1 MPSPSNH
8 FILCR
13 PFSSCPQSFPSSGS
27 FQVSQLFASCD
38 QSIGEFTITSLEK
51 RLGAQWPCR
60 SIFVNKEL
68 IQKSKEGRK
77 ERRNK
82 GWEEEWLRD
91 WHYRPNV
98 AAAFLEDSLFSG
110 LVATHTPDSEMPSW
124 FRVSLSASLLMLTAR
139 FGKSHLSSKSCLLSR
154 SPDLPS
160 SSSPD
165 GCLASAAGVSPH
177 SMGAAMWH
185 GGSLMHLLSFHDI
198 NSLRWSVSCQNC
210 WEKRQAVLSLPRL
223 TWRKHNL
230 VSVFTLPSLGMY
242 LAHLICLLSV
252 IAWMIL
258 DFLLHTHTHTH
269 THTHIVQIHQENTK
283 FPIMSSQFYEK
294 YTNI

>member
-1 MPSPSNH
+1 MTAW
-8 FILCR
+8 LTLKTKCG
-13 PFSSCPQSFPSSGS
+13 SC
-27 FQVSQLFASCD
+27 VSR
-38 QSIGEFTITSLEK
+38 
-51 RLGAQWPCR
+51 RL
-60 SIFVNKEL
+60 
-68 IQKSKEGRK
+68 
-77 ERRNK
+77 
-82 GWEEEWLRD
+82 
-91 WHYRPNV
+91 
-98 AAAFLEDSLFSG
+98 
-110 LVATHTPDSEMPSW
+110 
-124 FRVSLSASLLMLTAR
+124 SLLRTGHHTHSRLWNALLVPCIPVC
-139 FGKSHLSSKSCLLSR
+139 FPPHAESHLSSKSCLLSR

-160 SSSPD
+160 CSSPD
-165 GCLASAAGVSPH
+165 GCLASAAGVSHH

-258 DFLLHTHTHTH
+258 DFLLHTHTHSTN
-269 THTHIVQIHQENTK
+269 TPRKYQISN
-283 FPIMSSQFYEK
+283 YEQSVLWE
-294 YTNI
+294 IH